1 MNPATFAHFGA
12 WVKVTG
18 LVKFELIAEST
29 ETVKK
34 LTKANFE
41 EISNREYI
49 IYQQARLP
57 GKKTKY
63 VLLQLLNP
71 GFDSKIKVFQD
82 PWAAE
87 TQGLTFSDAQLTG
100 EEDKSYFFVKTG
112 GQAFKVKKGTYKKE
126 FKAIFAIAPRSW
138 KGTKAKS
145 FVSVTPRCT
154 FLCTIRFARSNSLSH
169 VLPDEQAA
177 LEGCRTIAISLARE
191 SAIRAANEFAVF
203 RIEHTRQVAAV
214 SRNVVYDGTSVFI
227 LPHACRRIA
236 NGFCLDGS
244 DKISHTIWN
253 KGRDLVEAAEGD
265 GFKGFDHLIAYARA
279 SVLTAHCEF
288 QAPEFLNALE
298 VNASYA
304 LISAPGLY
312 NFRSASVDGG
322 PERLVDVGIDIQVR
336 RKPTEVEFNFSQTA
350 SADTADV
357 RVVTGLGYCLP

>member
-112 GQAFKVKKGTYKKE
+112 
-126 FKAIFAIAPRSW
+126 
-138 KGTKAKS
+138 
-145 FVSVTPRCT
+145 
-154 FLCTIRFARSNSLSH
+154 
-169 VLPDEQAA
+169 
-177 LEGCRTIAISLARE
+177 
-191 SAIRAANEFAVF
+191 
-203 RIEHTRQVAAV
+203 
-214 SRNVVYDGTSVFI
+214 
-227 LPHACRRIA
+227 
-236 NGFCLDGS
+236 
-244 DKISHTIWN
+244 
-253 KGRDLVEAAEGD
+253 
-265 GFKGFDHLIAYARA
+265 
-279 SVLTAHCEF
+279 
-288 QAPEFLNALE
+288 
-298 VNASYA
+298 
-304 LISAPGLY
+304 
-312 NFRSASVDGG
+312 
-322 PERLVDVGIDIQVR
+322 
-336 RKPTEVEFNFSQTA
+336 
-350 SADTADV
+350 
-357 RVVTGLGYCLP
+357 